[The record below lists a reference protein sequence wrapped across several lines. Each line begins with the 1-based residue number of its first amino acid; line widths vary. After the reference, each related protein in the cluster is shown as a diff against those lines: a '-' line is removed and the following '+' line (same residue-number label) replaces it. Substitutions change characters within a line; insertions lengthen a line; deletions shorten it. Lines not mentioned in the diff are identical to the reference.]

1 MNSVGFTP
9 TQVFSGFSV
18 NDTAAAKQFYNGTLG
33 LDVADGPMGIVEL
46 SLPGGAKV
54 IMYPKP
60 DHQPATFTILNF
72 AVEDVEA
79 AVDELNDRGVQT
91 KIYDNPDLPTD
102 DKGIMRGNGPDIAWF
117 KDPAGNVLA
126 VLKE

>member
-1 MNSVGFTP
+1 MDSVGFTP
-9 TQVFSGFSV
+9 AHAFSGFSV
-18 NDTAAAKQFYNGTLG
+18 NDTAAAKQFYGGTLG
-33 LDVADGPMGIVEL
+33 LEVAEGPMGTLEL

-54 IMYPKP
+54 MMYPKP

-79 AVDELNDRGVQT
+79 AVDQLNGRGVQT
-91 KIYDNPDLPTD
+91 KIYNDPDLPTD

-126 VLKE
+126 VLKQ